1 MVFGNDERLM
11 AWVAD
16 GYKHKLFADDAKND
30 DDIRPCDSDSFVLLP
45 EEKTDTYAELRIVTP
60 EPLAA
65 GQKRIRSAT
74 HTRTNVRIQRPGT
87 APPRAEYVS
96 PYSQRAISVSRSSS
110 PLAPRPPS
118 SSSLRVGSAGS
129 SRLSTKKY
137 NEMRKGFTLVSKL
150 YNKSK
155 ESQNINLHPASPDP
169 DFRYF
174 DRHSRCYGYSHMHGH
189 LLYDR
194 PQTACDELPCENF
207 SRPVSAL
214 SNASRLSHYH
224 NDPASM
230 NQPQRY
236 INYHRPRS
244 SPLTRT
250 ELLTYSRANHLS
262 RGNRPKF
269 CDIVRQKELHYR
281 DEEDRSESSEY
292 NYYRQQGHLLTR
304 WRKHSNA
311 SFQRQGVNQ
320 SNLSTLWMLGKEGRG
335 GTEGRPGSPTSTVDG
350 TDNQPDPPKEE
361 ESEPVVETKPDI
373 ITPSVIDI
381 PDSKPSTKTDSKD
394 EKKKTEPISVPS
406 DRDGRQS
413 PVQPP
418 PSPEPLTPK
427 EDPNK
432 DADLL
437 KSLREAEEEEERRRR
452 ALVKKEKKPIH
463 RTRKP
468 KEEMEEKVEPP
479 KPATPPPPP
488 QPIEDTKNKD
498 IKVDLE
504 VPSLP
509 TFEDKKK
516 DKKEKRK
523 ADRHLVSQPKHET
536 PPPKDPEDD
545 LDDQLKQRLKNFDFN
560 IMEMMGED
568 SPRKNVQKATWVTGR
583 LALSQQSSRFTLPI
597 DMARLEQM
605 TPLDYVKNFCI
616 IKRRRKKLYQ
626 DIFVKHK
633 DKTGQIPFKDLEK
646 ALTMV
651 LVNTL
656 TSDDYKRIVELLD
669 ISDSTRVDVDGFSAM
684 AALAERLMCST
695 HVDSQEQVDQPDY
708 QKEKIECADFSALEW
723 KLTGVQVNPKIVRIL
738 KELN

>member
-1 MVFGNDERLM
+1 M

-244 SPLTRT
+244 SPLT
-250 ELLTYSRANHLS
+250 
-262 RGNRPKF
+262 
-269 CDIVRQKELHYR
+269 V
-281 DEEDRSESSEY
+281 
-292 NYYRQQGHLLTR
+292 GHLGGPQLIFSAVLF
-304 WRKHSNA
+304 KILESHFNK
-311 SFQRQGVNQ
+311 
-320 SNLSTLWMLGKEGRG
+320 ML
-335 GTEGRPGSPTSTVDG
+335 
-350 TDNQPDPPKEE
+350 
-361 ESEPVVETKPDI
+361 
-373 ITPSVIDI
+373 
-381 PDSKPSTKTDSKD
+381 
-394 EKKKTEPISVPS
+394 
-406 DRDGRQS
+406 
-413 PVQPP
+413 
-418 PSPEPLTPK
+418 
-427 EDPNK
+427 
-432 DADLL
+432 
-437 KSLREAEEEEERRRR
+437 
-452 ALVKKEKKPIH
+452 
-463 RTRKP
+463 
-468 KEEMEEKVEPP
+468 
-479 KPATPPPPP
+479 
-488 QPIEDTKNKD
+488 
-498 IKVDLE
+498 
-504 VPSLP
+504 
-509 TFEDKKK
+509 
-516 DKKEKRK
+516 
-523 ADRHLVSQPKHET
+523 
-536 PPPKDPEDD
+536 
-545 LDDQLKQRLKNFDFN
+545 
-560 IMEMMGED
+560 
-568 SPRKNVQKATWVTGR
+568 
-583 LALSQQSSRFTLPI
+583 
-597 DMARLEQM
+597 
-605 TPLDYVKNFCI
+605 
-616 IKRRRKKLYQ
+616 RRKL
-626 DIFVKHK
+626 
-633 DKTGQIPFKDLEK
+633 
-646 ALTMV
+646 
-651 LVNTL
+651 
-656 TSDDYKRIVELLD
+656 S
-669 ISDSTRVDVDGFSAM
+669 FS
-684 AALAERLMCST
+684 
-695 HVDSQEQVDQPDY
+695 
-708 QKEKIECADFSALEW
+708 
-723 KLTGVQVNPKIVRIL
+723 
-738 KELN
+738 

>member
-129 SRLSTKKY
+129 SRLSIKKY

-244 SPLTRT
+244 SPLT
-250 ELLTYSRANHLS
+250 
-262 RGNRPKF
+262 
-269 CDIVRQKELHYR
+269 V
-281 DEEDRSESSEY
+281 
-292 NYYRQQGHLLTR
+292 GHLGGPQLIFSAVLFID
-304 WRKHSNA
+304 KILESH
-311 SFQRQGVNQ
+311 FDK
-320 SNLSTLWMLGKEGRG
+320 ML
-335 GTEGRPGSPTSTVDG
+335 
-350 TDNQPDPPKEE
+350 
-361 ESEPVVETKPDI
+361 
-373 ITPSVIDI
+373 
-381 PDSKPSTKTDSKD
+381 
-394 EKKKTEPISVPS
+394 
-406 DRDGRQS
+406 
-413 PVQPP
+413 
-418 PSPEPLTPK
+418 
-427 EDPNK
+427 
-432 DADLL
+432 
-437 KSLREAEEEEERRRR
+437 
-452 ALVKKEKKPIH
+452 
-463 RTRKP
+463 
-468 KEEMEEKVEPP
+468 
-479 KPATPPPPP
+479 
-488 QPIEDTKNKD
+488 
-498 IKVDLE
+498 
-504 VPSLP
+504 
-509 TFEDKKK
+509 
-516 DKKEKRK
+516 
-523 ADRHLVSQPKHET
+523 
-536 PPPKDPEDD
+536 
-545 LDDQLKQRLKNFDFN
+545 
-560 IMEMMGED
+560 
-568 SPRKNVQKATWVTGR
+568 
-583 LALSQQSSRFTLPI
+583 
-597 DMARLEQM
+597 
-605 TPLDYVKNFCI
+605 
-616 IKRRRKKLYQ
+616 RRKL
-626 DIFVKHK
+626 
-633 DKTGQIPFKDLEK
+633 
-646 ALTMV
+646 
-651 LVNTL
+651 
-656 TSDDYKRIVELLD
+656 S
-669 ISDSTRVDVDGFSAM
+669 FS
-684 AALAERLMCST
+684 
-695 HVDSQEQVDQPDY
+695 
-708 QKEKIECADFSALEW
+708 
-723 KLTGVQVNPKIVRIL
+723 
-738 KELN
+738 